1 MLSIGMIHVL
11 TCHGSFSSQAVPWP
25 WPHIDISE
33 DRGGKK
39 TKIVLKWDVFQE
51 IWQLHAFQ
59 LEMSQLSMSIAPGKA
74 NVPVERGIN
83 SITCPM
89 ILSTIRGR
97 MNAYKDGSHV
107 DAASERRLASTI
119 LREGIKQKDN
129 KIPLFFASFSVADQP
144 SRTTTNKHK
153 VYFKLN

>member
-1 MLSIGMIHVL
+1 
-11 TCHGSFSSQAVPWP
+11 
-25 WPHIDISE
+25 
-33 DRGGKK
+33 
-39 TKIVLKWDVFQE
+39 
-51 IWQLHAFQ
+51 
-59 LEMSQLSMSIAPGKA
+59 MSIAPGKA

-129 KIPLFFASFSVADQP
+129 EIPASFSVADQP